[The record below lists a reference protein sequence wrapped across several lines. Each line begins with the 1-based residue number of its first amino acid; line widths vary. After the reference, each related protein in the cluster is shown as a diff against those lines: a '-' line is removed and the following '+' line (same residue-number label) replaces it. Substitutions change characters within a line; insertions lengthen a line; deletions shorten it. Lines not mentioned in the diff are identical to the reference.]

1 MVFGKGNGNWLP
13 KAVGKTLEPSRAW
26 SRKRVLRAAAD
37 AMVRLGEAGIAALR
51 AFFGTKRG
59 TRQLIES
66 SQEKLVEYFADKGT
80 PARQLPLDIPPPDD
94 QEELSS

>member
-13 KAVGKTLEPSRAW
+13 KAEGKTLEPSRAW

-66 SQEKLVEYFADKGT
+66 PPSSRGITVVGS
-80 PARQLPLDIPPPDD
+80 ARARAGRRDGH
-94 QEELSS
+94 